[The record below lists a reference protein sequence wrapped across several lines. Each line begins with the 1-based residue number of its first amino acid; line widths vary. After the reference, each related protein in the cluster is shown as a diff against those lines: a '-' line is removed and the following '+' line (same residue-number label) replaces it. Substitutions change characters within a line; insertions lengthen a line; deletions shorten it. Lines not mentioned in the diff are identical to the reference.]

1 MANLTFDFL
10 NGENGTPVDNDDMR
24 AFILERVEEQQ
35 KASDGLVEDWKN
47 YQAGLADMSVMDAL
61 AEMGVRLTE
70 NKRGWECLAIGDPIK
85 QLSVIPEYTS
95 TGLNIIS
102 KVASGRYKR
111 LRPGY
116 HERWFDP
123 SRPHKAVI
131 AAFFDGKW
139 NFFDWKNGALRRPT
153 RRIPQ
158 QTWKNM
164 VVFHDEIDQLLDAP
178 KNYCYQVTLNR
189 DDDKALYQS
198 KIHDRLEMTL
208 DEFQV
213 ALGEDDEKASE
224 QRKLNSGVVSGD
236 VPVIEE
242 REDLIKELT
251 RLRTKQKVTVK
262 SPFNTEAYLWFDPED
277 KDKAFATIRSY
288 APGYEFVGYEPVA
301 E

>member
-10 NGENGTPVDNDDMR
+10 NGENGSPVGNDDMR

-35 KASDGLVEDWKN
+35 KSSDGLREDWQK
-47 YQAGLADMSVMDAL
+47 YQAGLAEISVMDAL
-61 AEMGVRLTE
+61 AEMGVQLTE
-70 NKRGWECLAIGDPIK
+70 NKRGWECLALGDPHK
-85 QLSVIPEYTS
+85 QISVIPERTS
-95 TGLNIIS
+95 TGLNVIA
-102 KVASGRYKR
+102 KVASGRYKH

-139 NFFDWKNGALRRPT
+139 NFFDWKNGALRKS
-153 RRIPQ
+153 RRIPR
-158 QTWKNM
+158 QTWENM
-164 VVFHDEIDQLLDAP
+164 VLFHDEIDQLLDAP
-178 KNYCYQVTLNR
+178 DSFCYQVTLNR
-189 DDDKALYQS
+189 DEDKALYQS

-224 QRKLNSGVVSGD
+224 QRKLNSGTVSGD

-242 REDLIKELT
+242 REELIKKLS
-251 RLRTKQKVTVK
+251 RLRTKQKITVK
-262 SPFNTEAYLWFDPED
+262 SPFNTESYLWFDPEK
-277 KDKAFATIRSY
+277 KDEAFATIRGY
-288 APGYEFVGYEPVA
+288 APAYKFTGYEPVA